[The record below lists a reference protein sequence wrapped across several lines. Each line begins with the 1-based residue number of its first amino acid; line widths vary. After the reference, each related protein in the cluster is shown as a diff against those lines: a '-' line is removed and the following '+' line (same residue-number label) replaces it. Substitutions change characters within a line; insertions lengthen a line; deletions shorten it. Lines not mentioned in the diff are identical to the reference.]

1 MRVCVNAFPMERS
14 IKCGIITCPLPSQYA
29 INGYN
34 SCDNT
39 SDDIYILLWNHM
51 TQEHDITNAY
61 IDILRE
67 FVSAAMV
74 KCV

>member
-1 MRVCVNAFPMERS
+1 
-14 IKCGIITCPLPSQYA
+14 
-29 INGYN
+29 
-34 SCDNT
+34 
-39 SDDIYILLWNHM
+39 M

-74 KCV
+74 KCVCERLRASKIECVINSMELLVLVF